1 MDQEKIGAFITE
13 CRKQAG
19 LTQAALGEQL
29 GITDRAVSK
38 WERGKSMPD
47 PSLMLPLCGL
57 LHITVNELLTGERIS
72 MEDYQKKAEEKLL
85 ELQKQEAL
93 NNRRLLWLEV
103 VIGLLSTA
111 AALVMIFAASFA
123 VVYFWWRLALIAAGL
138 AILTVGIAVA
148 VKLEHDA
155 GYYEC
160 PHWSRQVCPH
170 HAGGGILPPHWEK
183 PEDEMPPLRPAGVS
197 QENIDQVTVAR
208 KPRRVLPA
216 ARAPKASQSSRP
228 QARKK

>member
-85 ELQKQEAL
+85 ELQKQETL
-93 NNRRLLWLEV
+93 GNRRLLWLETV
-103 VIGLLSTA
+103 TTLLITF
-111 AALVMIFAASFA
+111 AALMMIFAASFA
-123 VVYFWWRLALIAAGL
+123 VTLFWWRVGLIAAGVVIY
-138 AILTVGIAVA
+138 AAGIVVA
-148 VKLEHDA
+148 VRLEHDA

-160 PHWSRQVCPH
+160 PHCHARYVPTMRAVVFSPHIGRSRKMKCPRCGQRGYH
-170 HAGGGILPPHWEK
+170 RKILT
-183 PEDEMPPLRPAGVS
+183 R
-197 QENIDQVTVAR
+197 
-208 KPRRVLPA
+208 
-216 ARAPKASQSSRP
+216 
-228 QARKK
+228 

>member
-13 CRKQAG
+13 RRKQAG

-160 PHWSRQVCPH
+160 PHCHARYVPTMRAVVFSPHIGRSRKMKCPRCGQRGYH
-170 HAGGGILPPHWEK
+170 RKILT
-183 PEDEMPPLRPAGVS
+183 R
-197 QENIDQVTVAR
+197 
-208 KPRRVLPA
+208 
-216 ARAPKASQSSRP
+216 
-228 QARKK
+228 

>member
-138 AILTVGIAVA
+138 AILTVGIA
-148 VKLEHDA
+148 L
-155 GYYEC
+155 
-160 PHWSRQVCPH
+160 SRQVCPH

>member
-160 PHWSRQVCPH
+160 PHCHARYVPTMRAVVFSPHIGRSRKMKCP
-170 HAGGGILPPHWEK
+170 
-183 PEDEMPPLRPAGVS
+183 RPAGVS

>member
-47 PSLMLPLCGL
+47 PSLMLPLGGL

-160 PHWSRQVCPH
+160 PHCHARYVPTMRAVVFSPHIGRSRKMKCPRCGQRGYH
-170 HAGGGILPPHWEK
+170 
-183 PEDEMPPLRPAGVS
+183 
-197 QENIDQVTVAR
+197 R
-208 KPRRVLPA
+208 KLLTR
-216 ARAPKASQSSRP
+216 
-228 QARKK
+228 

>member
-72 MEDYQKKAEEKLL
+72 MEDYQKKAEENLL
-85 ELQKQEAL
+85 ELQKQETL
-93 NNRRLLWLEV
+93 GNRRLLWLETV
-103 VIGLLSTA
+103 TTLLITF
-111 AALVMIFAASFA
+111 AALMMIFAASFA
-123 VVYFWWRLALIAAGL
+123 VTLFWWRVGLIAAGVVIY
-138 AILTVGIAVA
+138 AAGIVVA
-148 VKLEHDA
+148 VRLEHDA

-160 PHWSRQVCPH
+160 PHCHARYVPTMRAVVFSPHIGRSRKMKCPRCGQRGYH
-170 HAGGGILPPHWEK
+170 RKILT
-183 PEDEMPPLRPAGVS
+183 R
-197 QENIDQVTVAR
+197 
-208 KPRRVLPA
+208 
-216 ARAPKASQSSRP
+216 
-228 QARKK
+228 

>member
-1 MDQEKIGAFITE
+1 
-13 CRKQAG
+13 
-19 LTQAALGEQL
+19 
-29 GITDRAVSK
+29 
-38 WERGKSMPD
+38 MPD

-160 PHWSRQVCPH
+160 PHCHARYVPTMWAVVFSPHIGRSRKMKCPRCGQRGYH
-170 HAGGGILPPHWEK
+170 RKILT
-183 PEDEMPPLRPAGVS
+183 R
-197 QENIDQVTVAR
+197 
-208 KPRRVLPA
+208 
-216 ARAPKASQSSRP
+216 
-228 QARKK
+228 

>member
-72 MEDYQKKAEEKLL
+72 MEDYQKKAED
-85 ELQKQEAL
+85 
-93 NNRRLLWLEV
+93 
-103 VIGLLSTA
+103 TA

-160 PHWSRQVCPH
+160 PHCHARYVPTMRAVVFSPHIGRSRKMKCPRCGQRGYH
-170 HAGGGILPPHWEK
+170 RKILT
-183 PEDEMPPLRPAGVS
+183 R
-197 QENIDQVTVAR
+197 
-208 KPRRVLPA
+208 
-216 ARAPKASQSSRP
+216 
-228 QARKK
+228 

>member
-85 ELQKQEAL
+85 ELQRQEAL
-93 NNRRLLWLEV
+93 NNKRLLWLEV

-138 AILTVGIAVA
+138 AIITVGIAVA

-160 PHWSRQVCPH
+160 PHC
-170 HAGGGILPPHWEK
+170 HARYVPPCVRWYS
-183 PEDEMPPLRPAGVS
+183 PPTLGEAG
-197 QENIDQVTVAR
+197 R
-208 KPRRVLPA
+208 
-216 ARAPKASQSSRP
+216 
-228 QARKK
+228 